1 MQLPNDFKQR
11 HEVYEKG
18 KQRRLKEWQRMG
30 GGLKEWRGVE
40 RERESSSSH
49 PLYFVVESALLLQAM
64 P

>member
-30 GGLKEWRGVE
+30 GGAKGVERGGE
-40 RERESSSSH
+40 RERE
-49 PLYFVVESALLLQAM
+49 L
-64 P
+64 